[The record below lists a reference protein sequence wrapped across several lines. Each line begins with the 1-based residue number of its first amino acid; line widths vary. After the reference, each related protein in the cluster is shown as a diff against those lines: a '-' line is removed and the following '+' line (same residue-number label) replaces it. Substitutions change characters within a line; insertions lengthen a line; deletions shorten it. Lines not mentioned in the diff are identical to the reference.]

1 MKDIVKRIV
10 KGVSSLY
17 RMERINV
24 SQQDMKDRHSI
35 HQRFLVLQNKV
46 GFSKATV
53 MAQEEFVLSVLKDW
67 NKND

>member
-24 SQQDMKDRHSI
+24 SQQDMKDRHSMSMLGYN
-35 HQRFLVLQNKV
+35 RR
-46 GFSKATV
+46 GSR
-53 MAQEEFVLSVLKDW
+53 W
-67 NKND
+67 NN